1 MEEVTEDIMLK
12 FIEVVVGEVGEYEIF
27 NEESNSKYYFT
38 HGGCF
43 ELYKI
48 VAHFIPNV
56 KMVMRKDYRHCAI
69 SYNDNY
75 YDADGIIKDRKN
87 YIPATEED
95 YLFNE
100 ECFGLKIKELK
111 ATSIIKN
118 INDNVSL
125 KGILD

>member
-1 MEEVTEDIMLK
+1 MEEVKEDIMLK
-12 FIEVVVGEVGEYEIF
+12 FLDVIVGEVGEYEIF

-56 KMVMRKDYRHCAI
+56 KMVMRKDYGHCAI
-69 SYNDNY
+69 SYNDIY
-75 YDADGIIKDRKN
+75 YDANGIIIDREN
-87 YIPATEED
+87 YIPATEKDFSINED
-95 YLFNE
+95 LFSP
-100 ECFGLKIKELK
+100 KIKELK
-111 ATSIIKN
+111 ASSIIKN
-118 INDNVSL
+118 INNNVSL